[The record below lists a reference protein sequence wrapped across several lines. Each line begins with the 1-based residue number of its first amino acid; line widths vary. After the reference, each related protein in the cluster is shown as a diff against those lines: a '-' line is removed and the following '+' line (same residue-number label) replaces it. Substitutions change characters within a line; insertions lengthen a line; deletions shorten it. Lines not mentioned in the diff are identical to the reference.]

1 MKVCIT
7 GALGHIG
14 SQLIRQLNLKG
25 LTKIYLVDNLMTQ
38 RYCALFDLPGGIPYE
53 FKAVDILS
61 DEMAEIVR
69 DSDVLV
75 HLAASTDAETSF
87 HRPEIVEEINEKGLK
102 LIADLCATHQ
112 TKLIFPSTTSVYG
125 KAEGVVDEN
134 CSEDELK
141 PQSPYADS
149 KINGENYLIELGA
162 KGLNFVIIRVGTIF
176 GDSIGMRFHTAVNK
190 FIWQASMGLPISV
203 WRTAMEQKRPYCD
216 LTDLVQAVEHIIGND
231 IFDNQI
237 YNIVTSNFAI
247 SDIVSTIKTFVPS
260 LEIELV
266 DSPIMNQLS
275 YEVSN
280 QKSLDKGFT
289 YAGSLEAAVKRSIT
303 LLKNANTNIEKANL

>member
-162 KGLNFVIIRVGTIF
+162 KGLNFVIIGVGTIF